1 MASRKIK
8 VGGKQADLIL
18 DLSMVEGEWV
28 YAVAVRDRENP
39 VGVDDIEF
47 IEGDGDGRVRAKNL
61 MEQFLPAEEIE
72 TMFWE
77 VSDKRRRIMGVR
89 M

>member
-28 YAVAVRDRENP
+28 YTVAVRDRENP

-47 IEGDGDGRVRAKNL
+47 IEGDGDRRVRAKNL